1 MRSPPGGA
9 PELSP
14 HDCTSNFEGD
24 VVQVN
29 VPALD
34 VNQASLQTIDIGTAA
49 IGPITVGSL
58 VVSNTDLNMAV
69 NNLLLQDVTVTMS
82 IHFRFMWNIHIGL
95 PDGIPDFDVG
105 DTYDLGSLDFPP
117 FGLPPL
123 AIGDVTIPGITN
135 IHLSIPT
142 ITASTVSVNA
152 SPLPLHLDNAI
163 ANQIHGTNATLPVGG
178 FSIAG
183 LSLNS
188 VDGTAIAVPDAHLD
202 SATINHFHGPPIHVA
217 TFALDTMNIP
227 SLAIPHA
234 TSLAPLEVP
243 AQLPE
248 YSIGFGTPH
257 HSLLS
262 IRIYARPFVHMHVGH
277 LELTDATASATVGS
291 ITLHNVNLPF
301 DVLNL
306 TLANVGINTV
316 QIPAFNVA

>member
-9 PELSP
+9 PAHKSRLYE
-14 HDCTSNFEGD
+14 CTSNYEGD

-29 VPALD
+29 VPGLD

-82 IHFRFMWNIHIGL
+82 IHFRFMWNIHIGM
-95 PDGIPDFDVG
+95 PDGSP
-105 DTYDLGSLDFPP
+105 DFPP

-163 ANQIHGTNATLPVGG
+163 ANQIHATNATLPVGG

-202 SATINHFHGPPIHVA
+202 SATINHF
-217 TFALDTMNIP
+217 
-227 SLAIPHA
+227 
-234 TSLAPLEVP
+234 
-243 AQLPE
+243 
-248 YSIGFGTPH
+248 
-257 HSLLS
+257 
-262 IRIYARPFVHMHVGH
+262 
-277 LELTDATASATVGS
+277 
-291 ITLHNVNLPF
+291 
-301 DVLNL
+301 
-306 TLANVGINTV
+306 
-316 QIPAFNVA
+316 

>member
-1 MRSPPGGA
+1 M
-9 PELSP
+9 
-14 HDCTSNFEGD
+14 H
-24 VVQVN
+24 VN

-34 VNQASLQTIDIGTAA
+34 VNQASLQTIDIGTVA

-69 NNLLLQDVTVTMS
+69 NNLLLQDVTVSMR

-95 PDGIPDFDVG
+95 PDGIPDFDEG
-105 DTYDLGSLDFPP
+105 ATYDLGDLHIPP
-117 FGLPPL
+117 FGLPPIP
-123 AIGDVTIPGITN
+123 IGDVLIPGITN

-152 SPLPLHLDNAI
+152 SPLGLHLDTAI
-163 ANQIHGTNATLPVGG
+163 ADQIHGTNTTLPVGG

-188 VDGTAIAVPDAHLD
+188 VDGTAVSVPDAHLD
-202 SATINHFHGPPIHVA
+202 SATINHFHGQPIHVA

-227 SLAIPHA
+227 NLNIPHA
-234 TSLAPLEVP
+234 TSLAPLEIP
-243 AQLPE
+243 ATLPE

-262 IRIYARPFVHMHVGH
+262 IRIYAQPFVHMHVGH
-277 LELTDATASATVGS
+277 LELTDANASATIQS
-291 ITLHNVNLPF
+291 LTLNNVTLPY

-306 TLANVGINTV
+306 TLGNVGINTV